1 MHQSHDDRSSDT
13 FGNYSW
19 EWSVRLVISYRPSI
33 LFELSLSYRSK
44 NVDAIRGD
52 LEELSVNDCFENR
65 FSSVREI
72 SIEIVFCRFHEG
84 VRT

>member
-33 LFELSLSYRSK
+33 LLELSLSYRSK
-44 NVDAIRGD
+44 NVDAPFSIRGD
-52 LEELSVNDCFENR
+52 LEGLPVNDCFENR

-72 SIEIVFCRFHEG
+72 SIEIVFCR
-84 VRT
+84 T